1 MGSSDWKMEAFKG
14 KYERISVENLDE
26 FLKEMGVS
34 FMLRKAAIASSPVV
48 EISVSFDGVW
58 SITTSTTVRTHRV
71 TFKLGEEFEERTVDG
86 RSVSVLVTME
96 DGKIISQQTAHK
108 SGDKSTRTTREL
120 DEAGNLVYTL
130 TIRGVKDLVCV
141 QKFKRI

>member
-1 MGSSDWKMEAFKG
+1 M
-14 KYERISVENLDE
+14 
-26 FLKEMGVS
+26 
-34 FMLRKAAIASSPVV
+34 
-48 EISVSFDGVW
+48 
-58 SITTSTTVRTHRV
+58 
-71 TFKLGEEFEERTVDG
+71 KLGEEFEERTVDG

-130 TIRGVKDLVCV
+130 TIRGGKDLVCV